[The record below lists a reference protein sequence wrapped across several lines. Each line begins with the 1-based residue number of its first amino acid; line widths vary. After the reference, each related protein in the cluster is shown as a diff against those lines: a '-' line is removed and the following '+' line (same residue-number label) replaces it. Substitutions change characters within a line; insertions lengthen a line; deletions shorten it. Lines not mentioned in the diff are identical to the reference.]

1 MSTTTVRIRLAARAW
16 SRVCGGYGIV
26 GQWKGL
32 LMGSLLGSVLW
43 TALVALPRYHQ
54 LDPDSACQ
62 TYDCALTT
70 ADMQVLVNYSFI
82 LAFILLPTE
91 LFIKPWARSMQI
103 TDELRSMAVRG
114 VPEAAF
120 ALAELFSARGASS
133 QAQIWLTRASDLCHR
148 TAIKQLKRQKR

>member
-1 MSTTTVRIRLAARAW
+1 
-16 SRVCGGYGIV
+16 
-26 GQWKGL
+26 
-32 LMGSLLGSVLW
+32 MGSLLGSVLW
-43 TALVALPRYHQ
+43 TALVALPRYFQ
-54 LDPDSACQ
+54 LDPGNTCP

-82 LAFILLPTE
+82 LAIILLPTE
-91 LFIKPWARSMQI
+91 LFIKPWARSVQI

-120 ALAELFSARGASS
+120 ALAELYSESGANS
-133 QAQIWLTRASDLCHR
+133 QAQIWLTRASDLGHH

>member
-1 MSTTTVRIRLAARAW
+1 MSTTSVRIQLAARAW
-16 SRVCGGYGIV
+16 SRICGGYGIV
-26 GQWKGL
+26 GQCKGL

-43 TALVALPRYHQ
+43 TALVALPRYFQ
-54 LDPDSACQ
+54 FAPSNTCQ

-120 ALAELFSARGASS
+120 ALAELYSARGASS
-133 QAQIWLTRASDLCHR
+133 QAQIWLTRASDLGHR
-148 TAIKQLKRQKR
+148 TAIKQLKRQK